1 MLPKFASHVLHHTQR
16 AAATAQNYA
25 LRNVLGLQNP
35 SAGAG
40 ASAAA
45 PGGGLNNWSN
55 AASGSSSG
63 WGSAGGAKYN
73 AGSWFYQGYNV
84 SLMSLDLSFFS

>member
-35 SAGAG
+35 SA
-40 ASAAA
+40 S
-45 PGGGLNNWSN
+45 PGSLSGWSN
-55 AASGSSSG
+55 TGSSS
-63 WGSAGGAKYN
+63 WGGYGTGAGGAKYN
-73 AGSWFYQGYNV
+73 AGSRFNQNFSV
-84 SLMSLDLSFFS
+84 SV